1 MRLSQALVEFIE
13 KNLVGSENPTPIT
26 DSTPLIDQGIINS
39 MGLMQVIG
47 FVEDRTGVR
56 VSDDEVTPDNFQTVV
71 SIEAMVTR
79 LERQR
84 AGGC

>member
-13 KNLVGSENPTPIT
+13 KNLVSSENPTPIT

-39 MGLMQVIG
+39 MGLMQIIG

-56 VSDDEVTPDNFQTVV
+56 VPDDEVTPDNFQTVV
-71 SIEAMVTR
+71 SIETMVTR

-84 AGGC
+84 AGGR